1 MKAIV
6 VLRPRESKR
15 LIAKA
20 VVALPEVLR
29 AKRKGII
36 CVSMGH
42 TNAYVVEELIGENI
56 NKEKY
61 MAGYIDGGELRV
73 LAKEDRIPPFVMV
86 NGKISSI
93 SPDDA
98 LNKMRSGDVF
108 IKGANAV
115 DPDGF
120 VGVLLASERGGTIGD
135 IIGKVMAKGINLV
148 VPVGLQKLVP
158 SVVQAAD
165 ALGIYKVDEAFG
177 YKVGMMPVTNAKVVT
192 EVDAF
197 GMLFGLNAVLVS
209 AGGIGDSEGAVV
221 LALTGSEHQIKNAL
235 STLREIRETEY

>member
-1 MKAIV
+1 MRAVI

-36 CVSMGH
+36 CIGMGH
-42 TNAYVVEELIGENI
+42 TNAYVVEELIGEKI

-61 MAGYIDGGELRV
+61 VAGYIDEGELKV
-73 LAKEDRIPPFVMV
+73 LPKDDRIPPFVIV
-86 NGKISSI
+86 NGKISGI
-93 SPDDA
+93 STDEA
-98 LNKMRSGDVF
+98 LKKMKSGDVF
-108 IKGANAV
+108 IKGANAI

-148 VPVGLQKLVP
+148 VPIGLHKLIP
-158 SVVQAAD
+158 SVIQAAD
-165 ALGIYKVDEAFG
+165 ALGIYKIDESFG

-192 EVDAF
+192 EVEAF
-197 GMLFGLNAVLVS
+197 GMLFGLSATLVS

-221 LALTGSEHQIKNAL
+221 LSITGSEHQVKSAL
-235 STLREIRETEY
+235 ESLAEIRDAEF